1 MSYFQR
7 RFLIVLCRIAPIGMI
22 QLDTTPTGRILHSLC
37 RAESGVRSCTEIGAN
52 GQPDKALLIV
62 LCRIAQ
68 IGVIQLDTTPTERI
82 LYSLCR
88 AESGVRPCTEIGA
101 NGQPD
106 KALLTAA
113 DICSSGVMF
122 ARGPCLKG

>member
-1 MSYFQR
+1 MQWTAGRMVSR
-7 RFLIVLCRIAPIGMI
+7 GDIPTHSPCRSSRG
-22 QLDTTPTGRILHSLC
+22 TH
-37 RAESGVRSCTEIGAN
+37 
-52 GQPDKALLIV
+52 LLV

-106 KALLTAA
+106 KALL
-113 DICSSGVMF
+113 DGS
-122 ARGPCLKG
+122 ARFSPACAPRRPPRRA

>member
-1 MSYFQR
+1 MPRARAS
-7 RFLIVLCRIAPIGMI
+7 
-22 QLDTTPTGRILHSLC
+22 SLL
-37 RAESGVRSCTEIGAN
+37 V
-52 GQPDKALLIV
+52 V

-106 KALLTAA
+106 KALLAVSA
-113 DICSSGVMF
+113 DLGGGLAPPACQGKPPTKTGAVRASLEECP
-122 ARGPCLKG
+122 GPGISNRS